1 MDKTNRIDTGK
12 TMIICQIKSDFSSK
26 EIDEQL
32 QRYKK
37 ETKNKENTNKSFAN
51 KVHLLSRF
59 NIKK

>member
-1 MDKTNRIDTGK
+1 
-12 TMIICQIKSDFSSK
+12 MIICQIKSDFSSK

-51 KVHLLSRF
+51 KVHLLSKF